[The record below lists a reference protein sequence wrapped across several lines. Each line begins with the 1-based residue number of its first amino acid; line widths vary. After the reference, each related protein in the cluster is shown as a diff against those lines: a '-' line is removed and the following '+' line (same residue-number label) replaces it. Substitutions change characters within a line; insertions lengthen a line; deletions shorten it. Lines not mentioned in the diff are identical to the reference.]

1 MTQEVTDLRQIRI
14 DKLNELMAAGKN
26 PYVIDKYPRDSFAKD
41 ILENFEEYEG
51 KQVAIAGRLMLKRN
65 MGKTS
70 FINVMDST
78 GDIQVYVRQDQVG
91 EEPFADFLTF
101 DRGDII
107 GVTGD
112 VFRTKKGERSIKAH
126 EVVLLAKCLQ
136 TLPEKYH
143 GLKDTDLRYRQRY
156 VDLIINS
163 EIKEVFFKRNVIL
176 RGIRRF
182 MDDLGYLEVETPIL
196 QTVAGGAAA
205 RPFLTYHNA
214 LNLDMQLRI
223 ANELFL
229 KRLIVGGFDKVYE
242 MGKMF
247 RNEGISIR
255 HNPEYTMIELYAAHH
270 NYEDMMELLETLVET
285 LALELYGTTV
295 VTYQDREI
303 DVKVPWKRISM
314 NDLVIEKTGVDFFS
328 YDSLEEAKKVAK
340 SLELDVEDF
349 MTEGHLVN
357 LAFEEF
363 CEEDLIQPTFVLH
376 HPVEISPLAKRNPV
390 DERITNRFEAFINGW
405 EIANAF
411 SELNDPIDQR
421 ERFIAQ
427 VEMKEM
433 GDSETHPMDED
444 FLTAIEVGMPPTGGM
459 GIGVDRLVMLLTNM
473 PSIRDVIFFP
483 TMKPIDK

>member
-112 VFRTKKGERSIKAH
+112 VFRTKKGERSIKAR

-163 EIKEVFFKRNVIL
+163 EIKDVFFKRNVIL

>member
-14 DKLNELMAAGKN
+14 DKLKELMAAGKN

-112 VFRTKKGERSIKAH
+112 VFRTKKGERSIKAR

-163 EIKEVFFKRNVIL
+163 EIKDVFFKRNVIL

>member
-255 HNPEYTMIELYAAHH
+255 HNPEYTMIELYAHH

-314 NDLVIEKTGVDFFS
+314 NDLVIEKT
-328 YDSLEEAKKVAK
+328 
-340 SLELDVEDF
+340 EL
-349 MTEGHLVN
+349 T
-357 LAFEEF
+357 
-363 CEEDLIQPTFVLH
+363 
-376 HPVEISPLAKRNPV
+376 PLNSWRRRK
-390 DERITNRFEAFINGW
+390 
-405 EIANAF
+405 
-411 SELNDPIDQR
+411 
-421 ERFIAQ
+421 
-427 VEMKEM
+427 
-433 GDSETHPMDED
+433 
-444 FLTAIEVGMPPTGGM
+444 
-459 GIGVDRLVMLLTNM
+459 
-473 PSIRDVIFFP
+473 
-483 TMKPIDK
+483 